1 MTAPKITAEELT
13 HMRRDVVDELDALRG
28 GDGLSRKF
36 ARIAQ
41 RLLAELDRLSAQ
53 GGEVPEI
60 GDKVRATMNR
70 TDWFEGVFKERSEVF
85 AEFGVEVPGLGLRF
99 FIHAEKIPAPPHPD
113 TVEVS
118 REDYEYLQLCEAV
131 ATTKPR
137 VGCEDFALRWN
148 TWVAAAN
155 LMWELVA
162 KRDALRAQAQST
174 TNETRG

>member
-53 GGEVPEI
+53 GGEVPELTEEPVVVEEFADNGAHSQWRLVI
-60 GDKVRATMNR
+60 PSTNTTLWEEATAR
-70 TDWFEGVFKERSEVF
+70 
-85 AEFGVEVPGLGLRF
+85 
-99 FIHAEKIPAPPHPD
+99 PAPPHPD

-118 REDYEYLQLCEAV
+118 GEDYEYLQLCEAV

-162 KRDALRAQAQST
+162 KRDALRAQAQSSDG
-174 TNETRG
+174 EG